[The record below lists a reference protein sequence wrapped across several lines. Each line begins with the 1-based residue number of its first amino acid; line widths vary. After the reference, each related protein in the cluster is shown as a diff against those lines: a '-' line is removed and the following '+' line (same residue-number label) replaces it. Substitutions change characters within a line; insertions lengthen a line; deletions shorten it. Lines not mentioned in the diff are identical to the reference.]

1 MSLYRVGVDAGGT
14 RVRALLARKGSEG
27 LERLGTGKAG
37 SANPRQV
44 GLEAAHRE
52 LRAAI
57 EAAFREAGL
66 EPDLANC
73 AVHAGVAGLATPED
87 VRAFE
92 GFAHPYAR
100 LETQSDATL
109 TLSAYFA
116 GEPGVLLIMGTGCI
130 ALAQGTEGRLHRRMG
145 WGFPLEQG
153 GGSWL
158 GLEALRLALTDWENG
173 QPSPLARKAQER
185 FSSPREAIEWAR
197 GQSAGGYGQLA
208 PWAFATAA
216 TDPRA
221 AALLREWHGL
231 GSRLLRELQ
240 AESGVQAVGVWGG
253 LSEGFLQ
260 LGRPEGYRA
269 PRREPLEQALLLA
282 DRLAARVERVE
293 PGP

>member
-14 RVRALLARKGSEG
+14 AVRAVLARRGPEG
-27 LERLGTGKAG
+27 LEALGKGAAG

-66 EPDLANC
+66 EPDLAAC

-92 GFAHPYAR
+92 GFSHPYAR
-100 LETQSDATL
+100 LEAQSDATL
-109 TLSAYFA
+109 TLGAYFA
-116 GEPGVLLIMGTGCI
+116 GEPGVLLIVGTGCI
-130 ALAQGTEGRLHRRMG
+130 VLARGPDGRLYRRMG

-158 GLEALRLALTDWENG
+158 GLEALRLALTDWENRRS
-173 QPSPLARKAQER
+173 SPLAQKAQER
-185 FSSPREAIEWAR
+185 FSSVREALEWAR
-197 GQSAGGYGQLA
+197 GQTAGGYGQLA
-208 PWAFATAA
+208 PWVFATAT

-221 AALLREWHGL
+221 AMLLQGWHEL
-231 GSRLLRELQ
+231 GSRLVRELQ
-240 AESGVQAVGVWGG
+240 AESGAGSVGVWGG
-253 LSEGFLQ
+253 LSERFLEF
-260 LGRPEGYRA
+260 GRPEGYQPPQRG
-269 PRREPLEQALLLA
+269 PLEQALLLA
-282 DRLAARVERVE
+282 DRLASGVE
-293 PGP
+293 PEG

>member
-14 RVRALLARKGSEG
+14 AVRAVLARKGPEG
-27 LERLGTGKAG
+27 LEVLGRGTAG

-66 EPDLANC
+66 EPELAGC

-87 VRAFE
+87 LWAFE
-92 GFAHPYAR
+92 GFPHPYAR
-100 LETQSDATL
+100 LEAQSDATL

-116 GEPGVLLIMGTGCI
+116 GEPGVLLVVGTGCI
-130 ALAQGTEGRLHRRMG
+130 ALARGPDGRLYRRMG

-158 GLEALRLALTDWENG
+158 GLEVLRLALSDWENA
-173 QPSPLARKAQER
+173 QPSPLAEKAREH
-185 FSSPREAIEWAR
+185 FSSVREAIEWAR
-197 GQSAGGYGQLA
+197 GQGAGGYGQFA
-208 PWAFATAA
+208 PWVFAAAA

-221 AALLREWHGL
+221 ARLLREWHDLGL
-231 GSRLLRELQ
+231 RLVRELQ
-240 AESGVQAVGVWGG
+240 AESGAGSAGVWGG
-253 LSEGFLQ
+253 LGERFLR
-260 LGRPEGYRA
+260 LGQPAHYRP
-269 PRREPLEQALLLA
+269 PRRGPLEQALLLA
-282 DRLAARVERVE
+282 DRLAARVE
-293 PGP
+293 PGG

>member
-14 RVRALLARKGSEG
+14 TARAVLARKGPEG
-27 LERLGTGKAG
+27 LEALGKGAAG

-66 EPDLANC
+66 EPDLASC

-100 LETQSDATL
+100 LEAQSDATL

-116 GEPGVLLIMGTGCI
+116 AEPGVLLVVGTGCI
-130 ALAQGTEGRLHRRMG
+130 ALARGPDGRLHRRMG

-153 GGSWL
+153 GGAWL

-173 QPSPLARKAQER
+173 QPSPLAQKAQER
-185 FSSPREAIEWAR
+185 FSSIREAIEWAR
-197 GQSAGGYGQLA
+197 GQGAGGYGWFA
-208 PWAFATAA
+208 PWLFEAA
-216 TDPRA
+216 DDPRA
-221 AALLREWHGL
+221 ATLLHEWHEL
-231 GSRLLRELQ
+231 GSRLVRELQ

-253 LSEGFLQ
+253 LSGRFLQ
-260 LGRPEGYRA
+260 LGRLEHYQP

-282 DRLAARVERVE
+282 DRLASRVE
-293 PGP
+293 PGKR